1 MKRVRL
7 IRHGE
12 SAANAGEA
20 TLDHATIPL
29 TQKGMA
35 QASLVAGSFTQAPDL
50 IVASPFSRA
59 QATAMQTVA
68 AFPSV
73 PFEIWSIHEFTYLE
87 PARCIN
93 TTVAQRRDWVEGYWA
108 KSDPAFKDGEGAESF
123 LDFISRAQ
131 SFLDRLAE
139 HPAQDVAVF
148 SHGQLINAVTW
159 LIECRP
165 QKIDGQAMA
174 EWREYEITNHL
185 PNCSGYKLTKH
196 PDDAGW
202 RVSPGELRV
211 GVTQRVP
218 GRSYQAVRDPERL
231 LIEERAHALSDAG
244 YPLKLDDD
252 PAMYA
257 EQRLE
262 EARAEARA
270 SQVGRVSQNTAAA
283 LSAREVSQVLRE
295 AIFGR
300 SVMSKVSQQSWA
312 HIHSGHFQVDVDG
325 WRMSIYNDCDQLDYC
340 EQCVSSDGRRWSF
353 DSGDRFGTDPIALLS
368 TWEHQTLE
376 KLLKTL

>member
-1 MKRVRL
+1 MR
-7 IRHGE
+7 I
-12 SAANAGEA
+12 
-20 TLDHATIPL
+20 
-29 TQKGMA
+29 
-35 QASLVAGSFTQAPDL
+35 
-50 IVASPFSRA
+50 
-59 QATAMQTVA
+59 
-68 AFPSV
+68 
-73 PFEIWSIHEFTYLE
+73 
-87 PARCIN
+87 
-93 TTVAQRRDWVEGYWA
+93 
-108 KSDPAFKDGEGAESF
+108 
-123 LDFISRAQ
+123 
-131 SFLDRLAE
+131 
-139 HPAQDVAVF
+139 
-148 SHGQLINAVTW
+148 
-159 LIECRP
+159 
-165 QKIDGQAMA
+165 
-174 EWREYEITNHL
+174 
-185 PNCSGYKLTKH
+185 
-196 PDDAGW
+196 
-202 RVSPGELRV
+202 

-231 LIEERAHALSDAG
+231 LIEERAQALSTVG

-252 PAMYA
+252 PAIYV

-262 EARAEARA
+262 EARAEARS

-300 SVMSKVSQQSWA
+300 SVMSKVGQQSWA

-340 EQCVSSDGRRWSF
+340 EQCVSPDGRRWSF